1 MSMLETPKPMT
12 RQQLAERLGIRTKTL
27 ARFLKKEDISIV
39 PRATLKSKLVAYI
52 IQKYHG
58 D

>member
-1 MSMLETPKPMT
+1 MLETPKPMT
-12 RQQLAERLGIRTKTL
+12 RQQLAERLGICTKTL